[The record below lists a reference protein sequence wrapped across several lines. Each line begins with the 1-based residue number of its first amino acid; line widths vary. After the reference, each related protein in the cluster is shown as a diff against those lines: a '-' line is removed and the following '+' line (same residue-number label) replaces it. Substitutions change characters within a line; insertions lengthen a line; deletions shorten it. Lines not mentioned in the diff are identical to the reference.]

1 MKKNN
6 IGPSSRQLKVGENLR
21 KAISLMIQ
29 NHSFH
34 NPIIDRASILITEVK
49 ISPDLSN
56 ASVYISTLGGVNNS
70 PELISA
76 LNKKLTKVHS
86 SIADVTD
93 QYQAL
98 FVSGSKTRTVLSK
111 GCSIDLH
118 PNEFLPNQC
127 TQTLL
132 SSVDIILHCTSKD
145 SFSIFCRSSFAKF
158 LIDWLKDAGLEYD
171 FTFSSR

>member
-1 MKKNN
+1 MKKNK

-34 NPIIDRASILITEVK
+34 NPIDRASILITEVK

-76 LNKKLTKVHS
+76 LNNSCKPLIGPLTRELKLRRAPK
-86 SIADVTD
+86 
-93 QYQAL
+93 
-98 FVSGSKTRTVLSK
+98 LS
-111 GCSIDLH
+111 
-118 PNEFLPNQC
+118 F
-127 TQTLL
+127 
-132 SSVDIILHCTSKD
+132 ILDD
-145 SFSIFCRSSFAKF
+145 SFERQVYIDNLINDAKNN
-158 LIDWLKDAGLEYD
+158 K
-171 FTFSSR
+171 